1 MFNHIKLLT
10 ALLFII
16 ITGSN
21 LLLYSEDTNSP
32 KVGVDE
38 KLGETIPLDLSFLD
52 ETGKPVNL
60 RSLVNKPTLL
70 TLVYYRC
77 PGICSPLM
85 NGVSEVIDKMDMEPG
100 KDFNIVTISFN
111 PREDYIMAQ
120 GKKENYLNNMN
131 KKIPAES
138 WKFLTGDSLSI
149 ARITDAVG
157 FRYQKQGED
166 YMHGAVLTILSQD
179 GKIARYLYGTDF
191 LPMDVKLAVIEASEG
206 KSTPGINKLLKIC
219 YSYDPA
225 GRKYVLNVTRIAGGG
240 MLILIAGF
248 VLILTLKK
256 KRNKNNIPVNTL
268 NGKGSINNG

>member
-1 MFNHIKLLT
+1 MMLG
-10 ALLFII
+10 FIRE
-16 ITGSN
+16 S
-21 LLLYSEDTNSP
+21 SVADTTQQQ
-32 KVGVDE
+32 VGVDE

-52 ETGKPVNL
+52 ENGKPVTL
-60 RSLVNKPTLL
+60 RSLVNKPTIL

-85 NGVSEVIDKMDMEPG
+85 NGLSTVVDKLDIEAG

-120 GKKENYLNNMN
+120 GKKRNYLDNMK
-131 KKIPAES
+131 KKIPEES
-138 WKFLTGDSLSI
+138 WKFLTGDSLTI
-149 ARITDAVG
+149 AKITDAVG
-157 FRYQKQGED
+157 FRYQPQGED
-166 YMHGAVLTILSQD
+166 YMHGAVLTVLSQD

-191 LPMDVKLAVIEASEG
+191 LPMDVKLAINEASEG
-206 KSTPGINKLLKIC
+206 KSSPAINKLLKIC

-225 GRKYVLNVTRIAGGG
+225 GRTYVLNFTRIVGGG

-256 KRNKNNIPVNTL
+256 KKNKNIPVNTL

>member
-120 GKKENYLNNMN
+120 GKKENYLNNMK

>member
-1 MFNHIKLLT
+1 MMLGLLREPSM
-10 ALLFII
+10 A
-16 ITGSN
+16 
-21 LLLYSEDTNSP
+21 DTTQQQ
-32 KVGVDE
+32 VGIDE
-38 KLGETIPLDLSFLD
+38 KLGEAIPLDLSFLD
-52 ETGKPVNL
+52 ENGKPVSL
-60 RSLVNKPTLL
+60 RSLVNKPTIL

-85 NGVSEVIDKMDMEPG
+85 NGLSSVVDKLDIEAG

-120 GKKENYLNNMN
+120 GKKRNYLDNMK
-131 KKIPAES
+131 KKIPEDS
-138 WKFLTGDSLSI
+138 WKFLTGDSLTI
-149 ARITDAVG
+149 AKITDAVG
-157 FRYQKQGED
+157 FRYQPQGED
-166 YMHGAVLTILSQD
+166 YMHGAVLTVLSHD

-191 LPMDVKLAVIEASEG
+191 LPMDVKLAINEASEG
-206 KSTPGINKLLKIC
+206 KSSPAINKLLKIC

-225 GRKYVLNVTRIAGGG
+225 GRTYVLNFTRIVGGG

-256 KRNKNNIPVNTL
+256 KKNNNIPVNTI